1 MYESVEEIEWGL
13 RRKPLYERQRDAI
26 KEMEDKK
33 EIKAT
38 KVMGLFGFVALTG
51 AAIMNLVFYPSF
63 ASSGFNTI
71 L

>member
-1 MYESVEEIEWGL
+1 MLTAKNKGTAVKGI
-13 RRKPLYERQRDAI
+13 
-26 KEMEDKK
+26 EDKK
-33 EIKAT
+33 EVKAT